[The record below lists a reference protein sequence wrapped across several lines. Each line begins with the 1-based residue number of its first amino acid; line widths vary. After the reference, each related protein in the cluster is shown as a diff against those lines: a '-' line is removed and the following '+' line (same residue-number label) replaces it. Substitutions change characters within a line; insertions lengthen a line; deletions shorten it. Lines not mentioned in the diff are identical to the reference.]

1 MINRMETNLAEILN
15 EKCSCSTLN
24 KKRLIEESF
33 KFTVPEI
40 RNQGIEHF
48 YSETPSFINISD
60 KNKIRQILLSI
71 RNTLRL
77 PDVRDRVLYG
87 YDQKERKMDIT
98 GGVFLSLDFHY
109 TKEGPK
115 LIEINTNAGGAYL
128 QLKLLEAQIRCC
140 KVVDIAMPNAEALRT
155 LEERFYSI
163 FLDEWNSNG
172 RTGRP
177 DFIAIVDENPSNQF
191 LYPEFLLFRDL
202 FRSKGIRSEIL
213 DPGQI
218 ERIGDELYFEGKKID
233 LIYNRLT
240 DFHLSED
247 PNSKIREVWKNG
259 KVIITPTP
267 IDYDL
272 YARKT
277 NLHILSDNDFLS
289 KAGLDK
295 KDLEILKSSIPNT
308 KIVNSE
314 NAEELWEKRKR
325 IFFKPKEGFGSK
337 AAYYGGKLT
346 KNKFSEI
353 LNGEYI
359 SQEFVPPSVRVTSIS
374 GEEKELKMDIR
385 AYIYKDEILLLA
397 SRLYQG
403 QTTNFRTPG
412 GGFSPLYTLPEIV

>member
-1 MINRMETNLAEILN
+1 METNLAEILN

-24 KKRLIEESF
+24 KERLSEEAY
-33 KFTVPEI
+33 KFPVPEI
-40 RNQGIEHF
+40 RTQGIEHF

-60 KNKIRQILLSI
+60 KEKILQILFSI
-71 RNTLRL
+71 RNALRL
-77 PDVRDRVLYG
+77 PEVRDRILSD
-87 YDQKERKMDIT
+87 YDPKERASEIT
-98 GGVFLSLDFHY
+98 GGVFLSLDFHQ

-140 KVVDIAMPNAEALRT
+140 KIVDIAIQNADTLRN
-155 LEERFYSI
+155 LEEKFYSI
-163 FLDEWNSNG
+163 FIDEWISNG

-177 DFIAIVDENPSNQF
+177 DFIAIVDQNPSGQF

-202 FRSKGIRSEIL
+202 FRSKGIHSEIL
-213 DPGQI
+213 DPDQI
-218 ERIGDELYFEGKKID
+218 KFIGEELYFEGKKID

-247 PNSKIREVWKNG
+247 TNSKIREAWKHG
-259 KVIITPTP
+259 KLILTPSP
-267 IDYDL
+267 VDYDL

-277 NLHILSDNDFLS
+277 NLNVLSDNNFLM
-289 KAGLDK
+289 KAGLDR
-295 KDLEILKSSIPNT
+295 KDSEILMSSIPNT
-308 KIVNSE
+308 KIVTLG
-314 NAEELWEKRKR
+314 NAEELWEKRKS
-325 IFFKPKEGFGSK
+325 IFFKPKEGFGGK

-353 LNGEYI
+353 IHGEYI
-359 SQEFVPPSVRVTSIS
+359 SQEFVPPSVRITSIS

-385 AYIYKDEILLLA
+385 AYIYNDEILLLA

>member
-1 MINRMETNLAEILN
+1 MKTNLAELLN

-24 KKRLIEESF
+24 KESLSEEA
-33 KFTVPEI
+33 
-40 RNQGIEHF
+40 HF

-60 KNKIRQILLSI
+60 KDKIRQILLSI
-71 RNTLRL
+71 RNSLIL
-77 PDVRDRVLYG
+77 PDIRERLLQN
-87 YDQKERKMDIT
+87 YDPKERIKDIT
-98 GGVFLSLDFHY
+98 GGVFLSLDFHQ

-128 QLKLLEAQIRCC
+128 QLKLLEAQIKCC
-140 KVVDIAMPNAEALRT
+140 EIVDLVIQNAEALRN
-155 LEERFYSI
+155 LEEKFYSMFI
-163 FLDEWNSNG
+163 DEWISNG

-177 DFIAIVDENPSNQF
+177 GFIAIVDKNPSEQF

-202 FRSKGIRSEIL
+202 FRSKGIHSEIL
-213 DPGQI
+213 DPDEI
-218 ERIGDELYFEGKKID
+218 ELVGDELYFEGKKID

-247 PNSKIREVWKNG
+247 QNSKIREAWVKK
-259 KVIITPTP
+259 KVINTPSP
-267 IDYDL
+267 VDYDL

-277 NLHILSDNDFLS
+277 NLQVLSDNNFLIKS
-289 KAGLDK
+289 GLDK
-295 KDLEILKSSIPNT
+295 KDSEILISAIPDT
-308 KIVNSE
+308 KIVTLG
-314 NAEELWEKRKR
+314 NAKELWERRKN

-353 LNGEYI
+353 INGEYI
-359 SQEFVPPSVRVTSIS
+359 SQEFVPPSIRTTSIS
-374 GEEKELKMDIR
+374 GEERELKMDIR
-385 AYIYKDEILLLA
+385 AYIYKDEVLLLA

>member
-1 MINRMETNLAEILN
+1 METSLAEILN

-24 KKRLIEESF
+24 KERLSEEAY
-33 KFTVPEI
+33 KFPRT
-40 RNQGIEHF
+40 QGIEHF

-60 KNKIRQILLSI
+60 KNKIRQILFSI
-71 RNTLRL
+71 RNALRL
-77 PDVRDRVLYG
+77 PEVKDRILS
-87 YDQKERKMDIT
+87 DLDPMEKTKDIT
-98 GGVFLSLDFHY
+98 GGVFLSLDFHQ

-140 KVVDIAMPNAEALRT
+140 KIVDIAMQNAEALRN

-163 FLDEWNSNG
+163 FMDEWISNQ
-172 RTGRP
+172 RTGIP
-177 DFIAIVDENPSNQF
+177 SFIAIVDENPSEQF

-202 FRSKGIRSEIL
+202 FRSKGIHSEIL
-213 DPGQI
+213 DPDQI
-218 ERIGDELYFEGKKID
+218 ELIGEGLYFEGKKID

-247 PNSKIREVWKNG
+247 PNLKIFQSWKKG
-259 KVIITPTP
+259 KVVVTPNP
-267 IDYDL
+267 VDYDL
-272 YARKT
+272 YARKA
-277 NLHILSDNDFLS
+277 NLYVLSDKDFLI

-295 KDLEILKSSIPNT
+295 KDSEILISAIPDT
-308 KIVNSE
+308 KIVTSA
-314 NAEELWEKRKR
+314 NADELWQKRKG

-337 AAYYGGKLT
+337 AVYYGGKLT
-346 KNKFSEI
+346 KTKFSEI
-353 LNGEYI
+353 IHGEYI
-359 SQEFVPPSVRVTSIS
+359 SQEFIPPSVRVTSVS
-374 GEEKELKMDIR
+374 GGERELKMDIR
-385 AYIYKDEILLLA
+385 AYIYNDEILLLA

>member
-1 MINRMETNLAEILN
+1 METNLAEILN

-24 KKRLIEESF
+24 KERLSEEA
-33 KFTVPEI
+33 
-40 RNQGIEHF
+40 HF

-60 KNKIRQILLSI
+60 KNRIEQILTSI
-71 RNTLRL
+71 RDALRL
-77 PDVRDRVLYG
+77 PEVRDRILSD
-87 YDQKERKMDIT
+87 YDPRERAGNTT

-140 KVVDIAMPNAEALRT
+140 KVVDIAMPNVEVLRT

-163 FLDEWNSNG
+163 FLDEWSSNG
-172 RTGRP
+172 RIGRP
-177 DFIAIVDENPSNQF
+177 DFIAIVDESPSNQF

-202 FRSKGIRSEIL
+202 FRSKGIHSEIL
-213 DPGQI
+213 DPDQI
-218 ERIGDELYFEGKKID
+218 ELIGEELYFEGKRID

-247 PNSKIREVWKNG
+247 PNLKIFQAWKSG
-259 KVIITPTP
+259 KVIVTPNP

-277 NLHILSDNDFLS
+277 NLNVLSDNDFLIN
-289 KAGLDK
+289 AGLNKQDS
-295 KDLEILKSSIPNT
+295 EILRSAIPVT
-308 KIVNSE
+308 KIVSSA
-314 NAEELWEKRKR
+314 NASDLWESRKS

-337 AAYYGGKLT
+337 AVYYGGKLT

-353 LNGEYI
+353 VNGEYI
-359 SQEFVPPSVRVTSIS
+359 SQEYIPPSIRVTSIS
-374 GEEKELKMDIR
+374 GEERELKMDIR
-385 AYIYKDEILLLA
+385 TYIYNDEILLLA

-412 GGFSPLYTLPEIV
+412 GGFSPLYTLPEIL